1 MQMTIELTRTKIA
14 AQISAFIT
22 IRTVINT
29 MIRMVYPFLAIIS
42 RGLGVD
48 LAAMS
53 YALSIRSLTGL
64 VGPLIASVADSRGRK
79 TGMLLGVFLFTL
91 GVGIFAIWPIYPVFV
106 ATLVLTILG
115 NFVFIP
121 SMQAYLG
128 DRVSYQRRG
137 MALAL
142 SEIGWS
148 LSFIVGVPAAG
159 YLIAQF
165 GWRSPFPIMT
175 GLGILALLILTWML
189 PKDEVIPAGTRPNMW
204 SNFRIVLTHKP
215 ALAGI
220 VFAVL
225 ISLGN
230 EVINLVFGVWLEDSF
245 GLKITALGLVAAII
259 GFAEL
264 GGEALVSGLVDR
276 LGKRRSVAVGLIL
289 NSLAAAAMAWLGDI
303 QSGALVGLFLF
314 YITFEFTVVG
324 SIPIMTELLPGAR
337 ATMMAAYIASM
348 SLGRAAGAG
357 LALPLYRWGQSIPA
371 VPGLLVSVMA
381 AIFFNLLALNFLHR
395 TQQTTE

>member
-1 MQMTIELTRTKIA
+1 MIEPTRRKITT
-14 AQISAFIT
+14 QIAAFIT

-29 MIRMVYPFLAIIS
+29 MIRMVYPFLAILS

-53 YALSIRSLTGL
+53 YALSLRALTGL
-64 VGPLIASVADSRGRK
+64 VGPLMASVADSRGRK

-91 GVGIFAIWPIYPVFV
+91 GVGMISIWPVYPIFV
-106 ATLVLTILG
+106 ATLVLTLLG

-128 DRVSYQRRG
+128 DRVSYRRRG
-137 MALAL
+137 LALAL

-159 YLIAQF
+159 YLIAQY
-165 GWRSPFPIMT
+165 GWQSPFPIMT
-175 GLGILALLILTWML
+175 GLGILALLILAWML
-189 PKDEVIPAGTRPNMW
+189 PEDEVTSPETRRNMW
-204 SNFRIVLTHKP
+204 GNFRIVLTHKP

-220 VFAVL
+220 AFALL

-230 EVINLVFGVWLEDSF
+230 EVINLIFGVWLEDSF

-259 GFAEL
+259 GFSEL
-264 GGEALVSGLVDR
+264 GGEALVSGLVDH

-289 NSLAAAAMAWLGDI
+289 NSLAVAAMAWLGDT
-303 QSGALVGLFLF
+303 QTGALVGLFLF
-314 YITFEFTVVG
+314 YITFEFTLVG

-348 SLGRAAGAG
+348 SLGRAVGAG
-357 LALPLYRWGQSIPA
+357 LALPLYQWGQSLP
-371 VPGLLVSVMA
+371 VLPSLLISAMA

-395 TQQTTE
+395 IRHTAV